1 MYVHRVSELKPKS
14 LGGILREAAG
24 DGYDGDPALDD
35 LRVTL
40 RVVSA
45 DDWHAYML
53 GMSYIRE
60 DYSEGEGEGERSP
73 ADMIRM
79 SAEMLGPTRDL
90 VVAGLVRLEGLEDD
104 EGPFTVEPDEDG
116 IALLERADLLHAVAG
131 AIQHI
136 QGLTETERGNCGALP
151 S

>member
-1 MYVHRVSELKPKS
+1 MYVHRVSELRPKS

-24 DGYDGDPALDD
+24 ADYDGDPALDD

-60 DYSEGEGEGERSP
+60 DYSDSEGDRS
-73 ADMIRM
+73 ATDMIRM

>member
-35 LRVTL
+35 LTVAL
-40 RVVSA
+40 RVVSV

-60 DYSEGEGEGERSP
+60 DYSE
-73 ADMIRM
+73 ADGGAVDMLRM
-79 SAEMLGPTRDL
+79 ASEMLEPTREL
-90 VVAGLVRLEGLEDD
+90 VRHGLVRLDGLKDGD
-104 EGPFTVEPDEDG
+104 GPYTVEPDDDG
-116 IALLERADLLHAVAG
+116 LALLERADLLHPIAA

-136 QGLTETERGNCGALP
+136 QGLTETERGNCGALRA
-151 S
+151 

>member
-1 MYVHRVSELKPKS
+1 MYVHRVSELRPKS

-24 DGYDGDPALDD
+24 ADYDGDPALDD

-60 DYSEGEGEGERSP
+60 DYSDSEGDRS
-73 ADMIRM
+73 ATDMIRM

-90 VVAGLVRLEGLEDD
+90 VVAGLVRLEGLEDA
-104 EGPFTVEPDEDG
+104 EGPYVVEPDEDG
-116 IALLERADLLHAVAG
+116 IELLERADLLHAVAG
-131 AIQHI
+131 AIQHV